1 MPWALDSIEAS
12 TFITGQVEGQVD
24 SLGVELTEEAVE
36 IEGHVAVEECIL
48 FDELVELNGGMFSER
63 LVELKELKLPLGT
76 RDEAVNSEVVVGLGE
91 WEWEYAEVIGI
102 DRTVANIA
110 LQPESV
116 FTLDTIRQL
125 YSWTDQEKQ
134 TRR

>member
-12 TFITGQVEGQVD
+12 TFITGQVGGQVD

-36 IEGHVAVEECIL
+36 TEGPVELEGHVAVEECIL

-110 LQPESV
+110 LQLESA

-125 YSWTDQEKQ
+125 YSWTD
-134 TRR
+134 